1 MQALQTLQESM
12 PPGTP
17 LAIDR
22 LADGVLPKRIA
33 EADMACQAS
42 ELRRR
47 KAVDA
52 ANIEALTLQGA
63 GSQDLRWDDDEFAAL
78 LDGTV
83 MTMTGCLLGEAPL
96 TSFVQGCLDSQ
107 LYLSG
112 GCLEQQDAHGVKH
125 ERRHEHSA
133 SDPASNVHASPS
145 LLGDVQVDRKD
156 DVRLE
161 TSLSTTAS
169 GTSPVPRNSL
179 LSSDAHAGDDF
190 HVRTRQAI
198 PSTLAIKAK
207 RTQQNREAA
216 HSASEERQGCES

>member
-1 MQALQTLQESM
+1 MALHVSTS
-12 PPGTP
+12 
-17 LAIDR
+17 
-22 LADGVLPKRIA
+22 
-33 EADMACQAS
+33 S
-42 ELRRR
+42 
-47 KAVDA
+47 
-52 ANIEALTLQGA
+52 EALALQGA
-63 GSQDLRWDDDEFAAL
+63 GSQDLPWDDDEFAAL

-83 MTMTGCLLGEAPL
+83 MTMTDCLLGEAPL
-96 TSFVQGCLDSQ
+96 TSFVQGCLDNQ

-112 GCLEQQDAHGVKH
+112 GCLEQQDVHGVKH

-145 LLGDVQVDRKD
+145 CALLGDVQVDRKD

-161 TSLSTTAS
+161 TLLSATAS
-169 GTSPVPRNSL
+169 GTLPAPRNSL
-179 LSSDAHAGDDF
+179 LRSAAHAGDDF